1 MSESTQAVLDQ
12 TESTYSDILDH
23 LPPEVAEALGQ
34 NKGQGKGQGKS
45 AKAPK
50 AETPA
55 TETEE
60 DDEEITEE
68 TPEEGTEQTEQTDEE
83 SSSKEDEDS
92 KDSED
97 SEDPKNDGETEDK
110 STKKLEK
117 RIDKLTRRRK
127 EAETLAESLK
137 TENEQL
143 KADIEKRSVIKL
155 EATPEDPL
163 SDLDDVTELE
173 AKVSAAKKV
182 RAWAL
187 QNPDGATVTN
197 ADGTERYVDRA
208 EMAKFIAQ
216 TDALLSDHAPAR
228 REYLRE
234 RAAIL
239 PEAKA
244 TYPAL
249 FKAGSE
255 EHQVLVDTLRRVPSL
270 KRLPGYELV
279 IGDAITGMK
288 LRHASAQSKSDT
300 AKAATAKQSS
310 AKTGARAIAPAIP
323 KASASR
329 PPAASTR
336 AKSNELDRVL
346 SSGRMDD
353 LAAYFGG

>member
-1 MSESTQAVLDQ
+1 MSESTQAVSDQ

-23 LPPEVAEALGQ
+23 LPPEVAEALG
-34 NKGQGKGQGKS
+34 

-50 AETPA
+50 ATPQA
-55 TETEE
+55 TEPGE
-60 DDEEITEE
+60 DEEEITEE
-68 TPEEGTEQTEQTDEE
+68 TPEDKTEQAEQTEEE
-83 SSSKEDEDS
+83 GSSKED

-97 SEDPKNDGETEDK
+97 SEDPENDGETEDK

-255 EHQVLVDTLRRVPSL
+255 EHQVLLDTLKRVPSL

-279 IGDAITGMK
+279 IGDALAGMK
-288 LRHASAQSKSDT
+288 LRHASAQSKSDP

-336 AKSNELDRVL
+336 AKSNELDRVY

>member
-1 MSESTQAVLDQ
+1 MSESTQAVSDQ
-12 TESTYSDILDH
+12 SESTYSDILDH

-34 NKGQGKGQGKS
+34 SKGQSKS
-45 AKAPK
+45 AKAPQ
-50 AETPA
+50 AHPQANDNEEDPET
-55 TETEE
+55 TEE
-60 DDEEITEE
+60 A
-68 TPEEGTEQTEQTDEE
+68 PEEKTELTEQTDEE
-83 SSSKEDEDS
+83 ASSKEDEDS
-92 KDSED
+92 ED
-97 SEDPKNDGETEDK
+97 SEDPENTEETEDK
-110 STKKLEK
+110 STRKLEK

-163 SDLDDVTELE
+163 ADLDDATELE

-197 ADGTERYVDRA
+197 ADGSERYVDRA

-255 EHQVLVDTLRRVPSL
+255 EHQVLVDTLKRVPSL

-279 IGDAITGMK
+279 IGDALAGMK
-288 LRHASAQSKSDT
+288 LRHASAQSKSDI
-300 AKAATAKQSS
+300 AKAATAKQSN

-336 AKSNELDRVL
+336 EKSNERDRVL

>member
-1 MSESTQAVLDQ
+1 MSESTKAVSDPL
-12 TESTYSDILDH
+12 ESAYSDILDH

-34 NKGQGKGQGKS
+34 SKGQGAS
-45 AKAPK
+45 AKASK

-55 TETEE
+55 AENEE
-60 DDEEITEE
+60 DDAEEIEE
-68 TPEEGTEQTEQTDEE
+68 TPEEKTEQTEQTEQSDE
-83 SSSKEDEDS
+83 
-92 KDSED
+92 ED
-97 SEDPKNDGETEDK
+97 SEDPEDLEDPESKDETEDK
-110 STKKLEK
+110 STRKLEK

-163 SDLDDVTELE
+163 ADLDDAGELE

-197 ADGTERYVDRA
+197 ADGSERYVDRA

-216 TDALLSDHAPAR
+216 TDALLSDHAPSR

-234 RAAIL
+234 REAIL

-249 FKAGSE
+249 FKAGSQ
-255 EHQVLVDTLRRVPSL
+255 EHQVMVDTLRRVPSL

-279 IGDAITGMK
+279 IGDALAGMK
-288 LRHASAQSKSDT
+288 LRQASAQSKSDT

-310 AKTGARAIAPAIP
+310 AKMGARAIAPAIP

-336 AKSNELDRVL
+336 EKSNERDRVL